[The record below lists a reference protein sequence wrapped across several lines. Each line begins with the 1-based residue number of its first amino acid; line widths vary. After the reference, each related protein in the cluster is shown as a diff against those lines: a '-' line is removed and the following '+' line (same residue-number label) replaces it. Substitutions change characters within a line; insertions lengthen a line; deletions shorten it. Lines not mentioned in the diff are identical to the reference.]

1 MTHGILNLKDDNH
14 KMKAKQGAARVS
26 RKHPQQT
33 HPILQQASLNR
44 KKSAGHPGWIP
55 GAAAAAAA
63 AVAAAE
69 AAAELGVGAV
79 GPGSAGASG
88 CC

>member
-1 MTHGILNLKDDNH
+1 
-14 KMKAKQGAARVS
+14 MKAKQGAARVS

-63 AVAAAE
+63 AAAVAAAE